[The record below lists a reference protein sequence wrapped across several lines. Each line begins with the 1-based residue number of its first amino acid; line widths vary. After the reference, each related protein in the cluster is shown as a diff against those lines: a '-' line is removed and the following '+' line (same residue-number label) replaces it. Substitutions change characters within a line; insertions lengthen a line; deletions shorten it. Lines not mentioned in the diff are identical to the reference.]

1 MISSKKVEKYRK
13 TRDIYVIQTC
23 NKLLRVKNL
32 IFNNNTKP
40 SAVVLVYLKGNKL
53 QEKCRTISSTI
64 GRCQSTVLQT
74 FINVSDPKSLIPDPD
89 PAF

>member
-1 MISSKKVEKYRK
+1 M
-13 TRDIYVIQTC
+13 QQ
-23 NKLLRVKNL
+23 LLRVKNL

-53 QEKCRTISSTI
+53 QEKCRTISSTT

-74 FINVSDPKSLIPDPD
+74 FYQCFGSEVIDFGSGSSILG
-89 PAF
+89 